1 MLLFVEIPGKARGL
15 LFRPGFAGGDKREQ
29 LRITLGLGDLE
40 PFSYRT
46 LDTGKVFSLNK
57 FVEVTS

>member
-1 MLLFVEIPGKARGL
+1 MLVEIPGKATGR

-46 LDTGKVFSLNK
+46 LDTGKDSSLNK